1 MNNTIVKR
9 YLMKFLRLFILIL
22 KCSIRSYFSLNW
34 IRTCFSLYF
43 NKHIQPLWIS
53 YKKQEL
59 PIFFNIEEWK
69 TVRYIYKEIV
79 VEDCYGLLH
88 FKKLLNNPE
97 IIVDLGSNI
106 GIFSAFCSILFP
118 NTEIIAFEPNPKIKS
133 ILEKNITKPNIKIF
147 FKAVTNK
154 RGFIKIN
161 NECDSGN
168 VHISNSGNILVPCIP
183 CSEIAEG
190 KKIDLL
196 KLDVEGSEWE
206 ILNDK
211 HLLERV
217 RYLRM
222 EYHLPKGKSLNDL
235 KVLIE
240 KGGHKIEMIEPTKY
254 KAPFFQSVG
263 TIFSSMK

>member
-1 MNNTIVKR
+1 MNDTIVKR
-9 YLMKFLRLFILIL
+9 YSIHLTFYFLKFLRLVTLIL
-22 KCSIRSYFSLNW
+22 KCSIRSYFSVNW

-43 NKHIQPLWIS
+43 NKPIQPLWIS

-79 VEDCYGLLH
+79 IEDCYGLLN

-196 KLDVEGSEWE
+196 KLEMLYYHHAHMLLSKFLRSYL
-206 ILNDK
+206 LNDSIIFHELFQK
-211 HLLERV
+211 
-217 RYLRM
+217 
-222 EYHLPKGKSLNDL
+222 KSNILD
-235 KVLIE
+235 I
-240 KGGHKIEMIEPTKY
+240 H
-254 KAPFFQSVG
+254 
-263 TIFSSMK
+263 